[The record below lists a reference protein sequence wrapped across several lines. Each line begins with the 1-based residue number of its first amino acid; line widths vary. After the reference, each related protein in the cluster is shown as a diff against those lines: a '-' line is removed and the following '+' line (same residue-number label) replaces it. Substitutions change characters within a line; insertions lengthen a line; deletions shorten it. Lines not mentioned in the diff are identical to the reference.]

1 MAEII
6 PFRGVLYNAAKVG
19 EMSKVMAPPYDVISP
34 GKQDEL
40 YARHPNNIV
49 RLDLNKTTPADTD
62 ADNRYT
68 RAAATLQKW
77 LSESILLRDERPAF
91 YYYTQTYTLKDG
103 TKQTRKGF
111 ISLAKLVD
119 FGKGVHPHERTLS
132 GPKADRLKLMQAS
145 SANFSCIFSLYSE
158 PGLGINALFDS
169 AAKTISPAIAV
180 KDDDGIEN
188 TVWRIDDPAII
199 SSVTDAMK
207 DKTLFIADGHHR
219 YETALNYRNMM
230 REKAGNSTGAEPYN
244 YVMMYL
250 SNMDDTGMTIWPTHR
265 VVHSLKDFDAASF
278 LAECSKYFAVTEF
291 AYDSSNEAAVR
302 KEFLKKL
309 ESSEKT
315 SFGLHIRR
323 KDAYYVLTIKSADT
337 MDSVFGATIPD
348 VFKDLD
354 VTVLHSLVFA
364 KILGM
369 TQEAQEAQQ
378 NLIYIKSS
386 EEALNAMQD
395 DANQLVFLLNPTKI
409 EQVKA
414 VAEAG
419 SVMPQKSTYFY
430 PKLLTGLTINLL
442 TDKTPEAEPA
452 H

>member
-6 PFRGVLYNAAKVG
+6 PFRGVLYSAAKVG
-19 EMSKVMAPPYDVISP
+19 DINKVMAPPYDVISP
-34 GKQDEL
+34 KKLDEL

-49 RLDLNKTTPADTD
+49 RLDLNKTTPADTE

-68 RAAATLQKW
+68 RAATFMQKW
-77 LSESILLRDERPAF
+77 LSEGILVRDEKPAL

-103 TKQTRKGF
+103 AKQTRKGF
-111 ISLAKLVD
+111 ISLARLVD
-119 FGKGVHPHERTLS
+119 FGKGVHPHEKTLS
-132 GPKADRLKLMQAS
+132 GPKADRLNLMQAS

-158 PGLGINALFDS
+158 PGLGTNALLDRAS
-169 AAKTISPAIAV
+169 RALPPVIAV

-188 TVWRIDDPAII
+188 TLWRIDDPSII
-199 SSVTDAMK
+199 KAVTDAMK

-230 REKAGNSTGAEPYN
+230 REKAGSFTGEEPYN

-250 SNMDDTGMTIWPTHR
+250 SNMDDEGMTIWPTHR
-265 VVHSLKDFDAASF
+265 VVHSLKGFDAASF
-278 LAECSKYFAVTEF
+278 LAECARYFVVTEF
-291 AYDSSNEAAVR
+291 AYNPSNEARAR
-302 KEFLKKL
+302 KDFLEKL
-309 ESSEKT
+309 ESSKKT

-323 KDAYYVLTIKSADT
+323 KDAYYVLTIKSTET
-337 MDSVFGATIPD
+337 MDEVFGAAIPD

-386 EEALNAMQD
+386 EEALNAMND
-395 DANQLVFLLNPTKI
+395 DTNQLVFLLNPTRI

-442 TDKTPEAEPA
+442 ADKTPEAEPA
-452 H
+452 L